1 MRGCAKCRFSTIIAP
16 MSASARH
23 VAVIGAGIVGASCA
37 AWLQRKGLTVTLIE
51 RDAPGE
57 ATSFGNA
64 GSMSPSAV
72 TPVAMPGMLR
82 QIPAWLTDPLG
93 PLTVKAW
100 YLPFALPWLIRFL
113 AHANRDDLW
122 RCSQALRPLL
132 EPVFECYEPI
142 VANAQAQGLIRREGV
157 LYAYDSAAEFRA
169 SSPAEDVRRK
179 LGAVLQEV
187 CAADIQRLAP
197 GLSPAF
203 RWGSYGPEN
212 GYTVNPHRLTRLLA
226 ERVVTD
232 GGQLLKAQVR
242 GIEPRHDCVRLRLAR
257 QGGADQL
264 AADAVVVAAGVW
276 SGALAAALGDRV
288 PLQSQR
294 GYHVTVANSGVR
306 TTRIV
311 NWVRR
316 RVFSTPMEPGLRFAG
331 TVEIA
336 GLKAAPSWER
346 AERLLQLGKQMFPDM
361 DTSSVS
367 RWMGH
372 RPCLPDSLPVIG
384 ASPRAKNV
392 FYAFGHGHLGMCSAA
407 PTARSIAE
415 LVAGESPQIDLKPFR
430 ADRF

>member
-1 MRGCAKCRFSTIIAP
+1 MTAP
-16 MSASARH
+16 ARH

-37 AWLQRKGLTVTLIE
+37 AWLQRKGLAVTLIE

-64 GSMSPSAV
+64 GSMSPTAL

-82 QIPAWLTDPLG
+82 QISGWLTDPLG

-132 EPVFECYEPI
+132 APVFECYEPI
-142 VANAQAQGLIRREGV
+142 VANAQVQGLIRREGV
-157 LYAYDSAAEFRA
+157 LYAYDSEAEFRA

-179 LGAVLQEV
+179 LGAVLEDV
-187 CAADIQRLAP
+187 TAADMQRLAP

-203 RWGSYGPEN
+203 RWGTYGPEN
-212 GYTVNPHRLTRLLA
+212 GYTINPHKLTRSLA
-226 ERVVTD
+226 ERVLHD
-232 GGQLLKAQVR
+232 GGKLVKAEVGR
-242 GIEPRHDCVRLRLAR
+242 IEPLNGTVRLRLTR
-257 QGGADQL
+257 EGQADEI

-276 SGALAAALGDRV
+276 SGPLAASVGDRV
-288 PLQSQR
+288 PLESQR

-346 AERLLQLGKQMFPDM
+346 ADRLLQLGKQMFPDM
-361 DTSSVS
+361 NTSSVS

-392 FYAFGHGHLGMCSAA
+392 FYAFGHGHIGMCSAA
-407 PTARSIAE
+407 GTARTIAE
-415 LVAGESPQIDLKPFR
+415 LVAGETPQIDIRPFR
-430 ADRF
+430 AQRFS